1 MRMLLRTGLSVAA
14 LVVLTACG
22 ADDEASDA
30 ATTSTAAG
38 PSSAAGSSAA
48 GSSTAGSSTAP
59 SGDAEAQTFCTE
71 AEQAFAEIS
80 NDLDAADPSSL
91 DTALDQSV
99 DAFDRIEPPAE
110 IAADWDALQQ
120 AFAGLRDAVAGVDLD
135 TSEGQVAVQ
144 QAVADLQSESAD
156 PQARVQAYVDAHCGN
171 S

>member
-1 MRMLLRTGLSVAA
+1 MLLRTGLSVAA

-22 ADDEASDA
+22 SDDEASDA
-30 ATTSTAAG
+30 AATSTAAG
-38 PSSAAGSSAA
+38 SSSAAGS
-48 GSSTAGSSTAP
+48 GTAGSSAAP
-59 SGDAEAQTFCTE
+59 SGGVEAQTFCTE

-80 NDLDAADPSSL
+80 NGVDAADPSSL
-91 DTALDQSV
+91 DAALDQSV

-144 QAVADLQSESAD
+144 QAVADLESESAD
-156 PQARVQAYVDAHCGN
+156 PQARVQAYVDAHCGK

>member
-22 ADDEASDA
+22 ADDEASEA
-30 ATTSTAAG
+30 AATSTAAG
-38 PSSAAGSSAA
+38 PSSAA

-71 AEQAFAEIS
+71 AEQAFTEIS
-80 NDLDAADPSSL
+80 NGLDAADPSSL
-91 DTALDQSV
+91 DAALDQSV

-120 AFAGLRDAVAGVDLD
+120 AFAGLRDAVAGVDLN
-135 TSEGQVAVQ
+135 TTEGQTAVQ
-144 QAVADLQSESAD
+144 QAVTDLETQTAD
-156 PQARVQAYVDAHCGN
+156 PQARLQQYVDAHCGTN
-171 S
+171 